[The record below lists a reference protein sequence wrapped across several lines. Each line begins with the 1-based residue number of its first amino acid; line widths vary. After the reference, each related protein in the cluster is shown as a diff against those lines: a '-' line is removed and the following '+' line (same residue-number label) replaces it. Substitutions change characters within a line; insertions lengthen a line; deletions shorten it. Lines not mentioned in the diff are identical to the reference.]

1 MALIYENVLQLFADG
16 ADGGASAAGG
26 ESGITAESTES
37 GAAYPEGMPEHAKR
51 YYDAAARRKQMDVTA
66 VEAAQNT
73 ETEQSGNAKP
83 SYRELISSDEYKAE
97 HEKYLQSVIRDR
109 MKSHKAELAKY
120 QGQAAEDRELMS
132 LIGQKYGLDV
142 TSESFKHDLS
152 EAIKADDSVYERYAE
167 EHDVS
172 ISEARRMIGIEQQL
186 SKATKAAD
194 ERRTAEEQA
203 RVIDALRAKGE
214 ETKRMYPEFD
224 LDSAMRDDRF
234 RRLTAV
240 FGGDTTQAYKALN
253 HDVLQKRAVADAE
266 ARAQAAVSNAVR
278 ANVARPA
285 DGGLLASH
293 AGYAPT
299 DFRALAKEK
308 GTRGLREW
316 ALQNLKH

>member
-1 MALIYENVLQLFADG
+1 MALIYENGLQLFADG
-16 ADGGASAAGG
+16 ADGGASALGSG
-26 ESGITAESTES
+26 SGISAESTGGETP
-37 GAAYPEGMPEHAKR
+37 YPEGMPDYAKR
-51 YYDAAARRKQMDVTA
+51 YYDAAAKKKQKDVTA
-66 VEAAQNT
+66 SEAAQNA
-73 ETEQSGNAKP
+73 EAEQTGNAKP
-83 SYRELISSDEYKAE
+83 SYRELISSEEYKAE

-120 QGQAAEDRELMS
+120 HEQAAEDREIMS

-142 TSESFKHDLS
+142 ASDSFKHDLS

-172 ISEARRMIGIEQQL
+172 ISEAKRMIGIEQQL
-186 SKATKAAD
+186 SRATKAAD

-203 RVIDALRAKGE
+203 KVIGALREKGE

-224 LDSAMRDDRF
+224 LDSAMRDERF

-253 HDVLQKRAVADAE
+253 HDALQKRAVADAE
-266 ARAQAAVSNAVR
+266 ARAQAAVSNAVK
-278 ANVARPA
+278 ANGARPA

-293 AGYAPT
+293 STYAPT

-316 ALQNLKH
+316 ALQNLNH